1 MISSYAIIVI
11 IRTHDAILSEDNGP
25 CLDYCIKYGI
35 QLNNEQNQKITFREQ
50 NKQIT
55 GHYSWDNITDYYQ
68 HVLRNPRIVEINT
81 PKTNFQSNISNQ
93 HYQQIE
99 NQLIEHSQSNINN
112 QNSQQLQQ
120 QNEYS
125 QLAFQ
130 NQALI
135 TMMQTLSNNTS
146 TIQDMLTNMLHHNND
161 TISNSQS
168 QNSDINPQN
177 TLQSLDSQI
186 NTTPPINAIS
196 NQRQESFYQINICDS
211 CKRANFPD
219 QELSSTSINQIN
231 ICDSCMKNNFSN

>member
-1 MISSYAIIVI
+1 
-11 IRTHDAILSEDNGP
+11 P

-35 QLNNEQNQKITFREQ
+35 QLNDEQNQKITCHEQ

-55 GHYSWDNITDYYQ
+55 SRYSWDNITDYYQ

-81 PKTNFQSNISNQ
+81 PETNFQSNINNQ
-93 HYQQIE
+93 HSQQIE
-99 NQLIEHSQSNINN
+99 NQLIEHSRSNINN

-130 NQALI
+130 NQALM

-146 TIQDMLTNMLHHNND
+146 TIQDMLTNTLQAMLHYNND

-177 TLQSLDSQI
+177 TLQPLDSQI

-196 NQRQESFYQINICDS
+196 NQWQESFHQINICDS
-211 CKRANFPD
+211 CKRINFPD
-219 QELSSTSINQIN
+219 
-231 ICDSCMKNNFSN
+231 